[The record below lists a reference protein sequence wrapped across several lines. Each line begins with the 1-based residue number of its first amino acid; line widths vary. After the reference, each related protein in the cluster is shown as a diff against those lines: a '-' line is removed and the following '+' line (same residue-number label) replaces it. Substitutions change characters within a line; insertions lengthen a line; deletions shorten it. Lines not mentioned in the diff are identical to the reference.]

1 MRRASLASLAM
12 VDRGRCPARVSARD
26 PGAAADAADAASP
39 ESFRRRV
46 RAVYALTP
54 DAVIQGLCPL
64 DVNARNIDSYEQGRW
79 ELVRRDVAAALGDAV
94 ARRAC
99 AFLDDV
105 GAIQDAFGI
114 RTNAVN
120 FKKVLLRV
128 LYETEALELRLRRL
142 LTYYRGDM
150 HKDGGYR
157 DAARFR
163 ETCAAHGR
171 CRGAMKAICDAR
183 VFLKQIC
190 CVPRHPECYR
200 PKRLATMPR
209 TMITRGFVVRARAKT
224 GRDADA
230 DRAARDE
237 DDVVGYAFTPRDE
250 TQPSLTNDF
259 DRLVTRAREELRVRT
274 HEMDF
279 IVASLVTRGVAK
291 ALVVREEL
299 RAFSKTCGDVARDA
313 EKLASR
319 VRRDHDDPDIVMRE
333 RFTVVDE
340 ETGELHAS
348 SEALEAFRVAA
359 EMDSVA
365 LALEGSA
372 PALAETKRWIDEA
385 LANPRTRLF
394 AAGDDAHTTSFVP
407 DGFALVKMVS
417 EYAETI
423 ERYEPGALAELARA
437 GRVDG
442 AAAARVTRA
451 EGTKRCGRCDR
462 SYSKLWIV
470 GSTCVLCEQAARDA
484 GRCPISPA
492 CPPGFFCPHARAC
505 LRCERAACDAC
516 GVSRGDA
523 EDVAQLVETTNAFC
537 VFLDFDRTICATK
550 AGASPLPKNF
560 RDLTP
565 EALAAAARR
574 RAVDKD
580 FVSLLRSH
588 GRAYV
593 VTRNSNVDAIET
605 YLRAHGVARPK
616 VRRVMPG
623 ESKGPT
629 IRRALDG
636 EVDAAARRGEDARA
650 PSVFVDDDVRELLR
664 DDVREMRERVKCVL
678 FSRAAS

>member
-1 MRRASLASLAM
+1 M
-12 VDRGRCPARVSARD
+12 RVSARD
-26 PGAAADAADAASP
+26 PGAAAAAADAASP

-46 RAVYALTP
+46 RAMYALTP

-120 FKKVLLRV
+120 FKKVLLRA

-224 GRDADA
+224 GRAAAAEDD
-230 DRAARDE
+230 ARDE

-279 IVASLVTRGVAK
+279 IVASLVARGVAK

-299 RAFSKTCGDVARDA
+299 RAFSKTCGDVARDS

-394 AAGDDAHTTSFVP
+394 AAGDDAHTTSF
-407 DGFALVKMVS
+407 L
-417 EYAETI
+417 
-423 ERYEPGALAELARA
+423 
-437 GRVDG
+437 
-442 AAAARVTRA
+442 
-451 EGTKRCGRCDR
+451 
-462 SYSKLWIV
+462 
-470 GSTCVLCEQAARDA
+470 
-484 GRCPISPA
+484 
-492 CPPGFFCPHARAC
+492 
-505 LRCERAACDAC
+505 
-516 GVSRGDA
+516 
-523 EDVAQLVETTNAFC
+523 
-537 VFLDFDRTICATK
+537 
-550 AGASPLPKNF
+550 
-560 RDLTP
+560 
-565 EALAAAARR
+565 
-574 RAVDKD
+574 
-580 FVSLLRSH
+580 SLIH
-588 GRAYV
+588 
-593 VTRNSNVDAIET
+593 I
-605 YLRAHGVARPK
+605 
-616 VRRVMPG
+616 
-623 ESKGPT
+623 
-629 IRRALDG
+629 
-636 EVDAAARRGEDARA
+636 
-650 PSVFVDDDVRELLR
+650 
-664 DDVREMRERVKCVL
+664 
-678 FSRAAS
+678 